1 MSKENAE
8 QILKALEQ
16 DEKEVQERVKA
27 NQNKSS
33 KRYKVEKD
41 W

>member
-8 QILKALEQ
+8 QILKALEEN
-16 DEKEVQERVKA
+16 EKDNIKKV
-27 NQNKSS
+27 
-33 KRYKVEKD
+33 KVEKKGSVSIEKD